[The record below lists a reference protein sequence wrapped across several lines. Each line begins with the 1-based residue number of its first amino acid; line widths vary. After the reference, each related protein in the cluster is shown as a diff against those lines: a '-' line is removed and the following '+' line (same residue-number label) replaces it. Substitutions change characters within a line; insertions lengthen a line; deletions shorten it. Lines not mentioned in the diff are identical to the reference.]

1 MGERR
6 PYVQSDF
13 SAEEFRRRREKLLEL
28 MGGGEVA
35 LLAGAAVTG
44 AFDMFRQTNDFYYL
58 CGVEVPQA
66 YLVLDGRDRRSRLYL
81 PPRDE
86 KLERSEGSVLSADD
100 GEYARQVTG
109 VDEVASYERLFE
121 GLAEVRSL
129 WTPFLPGERR
139 QQCRDVVA
147 HAVQT
152 REIDPW
158 DDWQSREQ
166 LFAARI
172 QKELPGVALKDL
184 CPLIDQLREVKSG
197 VEVSLMRE
205 AGKLTAEAVLA
216 AMQATRPGIVEYQL
230 VAHAERIFSDGGAG
244 GGAYRAILACGDNIW
259 NAHYFRN
266 NSVLQ
271 DGELVLMDYAPDFH
285 CYTSDIGR
293 MWPVG
298 GTYDPVQREL
308 YGFIIEYHKVLLAHI
323 RPGVTSAEVMEEV
336 AAVMDPVVEKT
347 AWSSADYREAARA
360 TLKFQGHLSHGV
372 GMSVHDVGDYRRLP
386 LRPGVV
392 FALDPQMWVP
402 EQKLYIR
409 VEDTVAVTGDG
420 VEVLTGGVPLEL
432 DEVEQQVGVALGEE
446 EEDGP
451 SSAGR
456 PIGSGTTNPDLN
468 SDQA

>member
-28 MGGGEVA
+28 MGGEEVA

-66 YLVLDGRDRRSRLYL
+66 YLVLDGRDRCSRLYL

-100 GEYARQVTG
+100 GEHARQVTG
-109 VDEVASYERLFE
+109 VDEVASYDRLFE
-121 GLAEVRSL
+121 SLAEVTSV

-172 QKELPGVALKDL
+172 QKELPEVALKDL
-184 CPLIDQLREVKSG
+184 CPLIDQLREVKSD
-197 VEVSLMRE
+197 VEVSLMRA

-230 VAHAERIFSDGGAG
+230 VAHAERIFANGGAG

-266 NSVLQ
+266 NSVLK
-271 DGELVLMDYAPDFH
+271 D
-285 CYTSDIGR
+285 
-293 MWPVG
+293 
-298 GTYDPVQREL
+298 
-308 YGFIIEYHKVLLAHI
+308 
-323 RPGVTSAEVMEEV
+323 
-336 AAVMDPVVEKT
+336 
-347 AWSSADYREAARA
+347 
-360 TLKFQGHLSHGV
+360 
-372 GMSVHDVGDYRRLP
+372 
-386 LRPGVV
+386 
-392 FALDPQMWVP
+392 
-402 EQKLYIR
+402 
-409 VEDTVAVTGDG
+409 
-420 VEVLTGGVPLEL
+420 
-432 DEVEQQVGVALGEE
+432 
-446 EEDGP
+446 
-451 SSAGR
+451 
-456 PIGSGTTNPDLN
+456 
-468 SDQA
+468 

>member
-1 MGERR
+1 MGERQ

-13 SAEEFRRRREKLLEL
+13 SAGEFRSRRQKLLEL
-28 MGGGEVA
+28 MGDGEVA

-66 YLVLDGRDRRSRLYL
+66 YLVVDGRDRRSRLYL

-86 KLERSEGSVLSADD
+86 KLERSEGAVLSADD
-100 GEYARQVTG
+100 GQRARQVTG
-109 VDEVASYERLFE
+109 VDEVAGYERLFE
-121 GLAEVRSL
+121 SLREMGSL
-129 WTPFLPGERR
+129 WTPLLPGERR

-147 HAVQT
+147 HAVQI
-152 REIDPW
+152 READPW

-166 LFAARI
+166 LFSARI
-172 QKELPGVALKDL
+172 HKELSGVGLKDL
-184 CPLIDQLREVKSG
+184 CPLLDQLREVKSD

-205 AGKLTAEAVLA
+205 AGRLTAEAVLA
-216 AMQATRPGIVEYQL
+216 AMHVTRPGMVEYQL

-244 GGAYRAILACGDNIW
+244 GGAYRAILASGENIW

-266 NSVLQ
+266 NAVLE

-298 GTYDPVQREL
+298 GTYDAIQREL
-308 YGFIIEYHKVLLAHI
+308 YGFIVEYHKVLLSHI
-323 RPGVTSAEVMEEV
+323 RPGVTASQVMDEA
-336 AAVMDPVVEKT
+336 AAVMEPVVEKT
-347 AWSSADYREAARA
+347 GWSSPEYHEAARA

-402 EQKLYIR
+402 EQNLYIR
-409 VEDTVAVTGDG
+409 VEDTVAVTMDG

-432 DEVEQQVGVALGEE
+432 DEVEQQVGLALAD
-446 EEDGP
+446 EDGSVP
-451 SSAGR
+451 AGTSR
-456 PIGSGTTNPDLN
+456 PIH
-468 SDQA
+468 SDPA